1 MASKKVW
8 KARAKSVSAQLNTVT
23 MDLHMERA
31 ELERT
36 RTDLVRARADLEEMR
51 VAGRCLFSA
60 TQGEVDPRSSV
71 SLVDQI
77 FGLQSGLEHGQ
88 EHWLSVDPL

>member
-23 MDLHMERA
+23 MDLGMERE

-51 VAGRCLFSA
+51 TAGRCLFSA
-60 TQGEVDPRSSV
+60 TQGEVDPRSSTP
-71 SLVDQI
+71 LVEQI
-77 FGLQSGLEHGQ
+77 VVLQSGLAHAH